1 MMLMLHLQVLE
12 VFVVRVREVVLQV
25 SSVSVSLFSSPLLS
39 YVSNCLS
46 FCSWKLPCSYTST
59 SYCGCCCCWCI
70 D

>member
-1 MMLMLHLQVLE
+1 
-12 VFVVRVREVVLQV
+12 VVKVREMVLQV
-25 SSVSVSLFSSPLLS
+25 SSVSVSLFCSPLFS

-59 SYCGCCCCWCI
+59 SYCGCCCWCI